1 MDDELLLPHQ
11 VALEAGISPAGVR
24 AAESR
29 GEIQATR
36 AGNVRLFRRKEREI
50 FRLKRRRDRQ
60 QALEPETS
68 SVAR

>member
-1 MDDELLLPHQ
+1 MDNELLLPHQ

-36 AGNVRLFRRKEREI
+36 AGNVRLFRRKDVNVW
-50 FRLKRRRDRQ
+50 LKRRRDRQ